1 MKNLEI
7 LSTQQFPSEL
17 AEEWVTQPAHDVQL
31 VFDACHVGVVL
42 RAVLFVQAMVAVG
55 LTVGWTLRRVGVKMG
70 EPSPARRCP
79 LTMFPAIAAAGRSC
93 IPSSPSSRSALLA
106 LAQ

>member
-7 LSTQQFPSEL
+7 LSPQQFPSEL

-42 RAVLFVQAMVAVG
+42 RAVLFVQAVG
-55 LTVGWTLRRVGVKMG
+55 GGGDPVVFQGGCWWGA
-70 EPSPARRCP
+70 P
-79 LTMFPAIAAAGRSC
+79 
-93 IPSSPSSRSALLA
+93 
-106 LAQ
+106 